1 MTGNLNRI
9 ARAGY
14 TAARGG
20 ALPAANPWPDGTLG
34 AFTWAHGW
42 LIGDLPP
49 GVRALFAWV
58 LL

>member
-1 MTGNLNRI
+1 MTSNLDRV

-20 ALPAANPWPDGTLG
+20 TLPAANPWPDGTIG
-34 AFTWAHGW
+34 TTVWAHGW
-42 LIGDLPP
+42 RIGDLPP
-49 GVRALFAWV
+49 VARALFSWV